1 MASFYNAASAYISHL
16 QRRSSNTNSSKETS
30 TTTTTTTANANNESS
45 EDKPLNLSSKST
57 FPPVQPPTRPA
68 AEIDLTLSSEDSES
82 EDGKRRRNRNA
93 LNDSAKMKGSK
104 LNHHEGPRAV
114 TSMKVSVEG
123 ERKFLNMERCIKL
136 APNSTSS

>member
-16 QRRSSNTNSSKETS
+16 QRRSSANTNSSKETS
-30 TTTTTTTANANNESS
+30 TTTTTANANNESS

-82 EDGKRRRNRNA
+82 EDGKLRKSRNA
-93 LNDSAKMKGSK
+93 LKESAKMKGSK
-104 LNHHEGPRAV
+104 PNNQEGPRAV
-114 TSMKVSVEG
+114 SSRKVSVEG
-123 ERKFLNMERCIKL
+123 EK
-136 APNSTSS
+136 